1 MNILII
7 RPGAIGDTLLTFPI
21 LGALQR
27 KYHGPH
33 ITFVG
38 NAAVLPLVLEAG
50 LANEVSDYQL
60 QQWSELFSTDGI
72 QEPALLGLLQGTDLA
87 ICWLRDPDHLVRQ
100 NLRQAG
106 VKQLIIAPGR
116 PPAGERIHIVEYL
129 ARTARVEA
137 GNIDIIRRGEGGGE
151 VRGGPLWSP
160 AGGMIES
167 GHFMLEDAGDHK
179 GPPHRSTPPSPLR
192 QVGQTAVPEIGLD
205 VYQPIAIHPGSG
217 GARKCWPIE
226 KFAAVIE
233 HLWQQGWPVLVL
245 IGPADAAQLHYL
257 QRHLHAPELLTLAVN
272 APLIEVARRLQG
284 CRCYLGNDSG
294 VTHLAALL
302 GLPTVALFGPSD
314 PATWHPVGRLVSV
327 LYEPDLANLPVA
339 TVIAQIEK
347 QISIR

>member
-1 MNILII
+1 MNVLII

-33 ITFVG
+33 VTFAG
-38 NAAVLPLVLEAG
+38 NAAVLPLVLETG
-50 LANEVSDYQL
+50 LADEVYDYQSR
-60 QQWSELFSTDGI
+60 QWSELFSADGI
-72 QEPALLGLLQGTDLA
+72 QAPALLGLLRGTDLA

-106 VKQLIIAPGR
+106 VKKLIIAPGR
-116 PPAGERIHIVEYL
+116 PAEGERIHIVDYL
-129 ARTARVEA
+129 AKTIGLDEENPDDLR
-137 GNIDIIRRGEGGGE
+137 
-151 VRGGPLWSP
+151 
-160 AGGMIES
+160 
-167 GHFMLEDAGDHK
+167 
-179 GPPHRSTPPSPLR
+179 R
-192 QVGQTAVPEIGLD
+192 QVGRTAGPEIGQN
-205 VYQPIAIHPGSG
+205 VYQSIAIHPGSG

-226 KFAAVIE
+226 KFVAVIE

-245 IGPADAAQLHYL
+245 IGPADAAQLNYL
-257 QRHLHAPELLTLAVN
+257 QRHLRAPAPEMLTLVVN

-302 GLPTVALFGPSD
+302 GLPTLALFGPSD

-327 LYEPDLANLPVA
+327 LYEPDLANLSIE
-339 TVIAQIEK
+339 TVIAGVERQT
-347 QISIR
+347 SI